1 MFCEVFLTLYTYV
14 GGMDYL
20 QAGNLT
26 TVLLE
31 RDVQVEFSITI
42 LNDDIPEQRDE
53 RFNVALL
60 PREDYEV
67 AELNEAAVF
76 IEDED
81 GQWGAESLSPLFN
94 NLVVVSS
101 ALLLLLA
108 ALILSLEMDHYDV
121 SEGDG
126 TVTVHAVSSHPA
138 VNDTLVFMLVA
149 DGSAVSEYHTLP
161 TCRAPLYIE
170 YSGPLYSTVHC
181 GRPTYLSVIERCPRS
196 GSYTASY
203 TGDCVPPPY

>member
-42 LNDDIPEQRDE
+42 LNDDIPEERDE

-94 NLVVVSS
+94 NLIIVSS
-101 ALLLLLA
+101 TLLLLLA
-108 ALILSLEMDHYDV
+108 ALILSLEASRYDV

-126 TVTVHAVSSHPA
+126 TVTVRAVSSHPA

-161 TCRAPLYIE
+161 TCRATLYVE
-170 YSGPLYSTVHC
+170 YSGCLYSA
-181 GRPTYLSVIERCPRS
+181 LS
-196 GSYTASY
+196 
-203 TGDCVPPPY
+203 

>member
-1 MFCEVFLTLYTYV
+1 
-14 GGMDYL
+14 MDYL

-67 AELNEAAVF
+67 AGLNEAAVF

-81 GQWGAESLSPLFN
+81 GQWAAESLSPLFN

-101 ALLLLLA
+101 
-108 ALILSLEMDHYDV
+108 
-121 SEGDG
+121 
-126 TVTVHAVSSHPA
+126 
-138 VNDTLVFMLVA
+138 
-149 DGSAVSEYHTLP
+149 
-161 TCRAPLYIE
+161 
-170 YSGPLYSTVHC
+170 
-181 GRPTYLSVIERCPRS
+181 
-196 GSYTASY
+196 
-203 TGDCVPPPY
+203 